1 MILLDTNIVSE
12 LMAREP
18 NKKVIDWLNSIP
30 TNNLSFSTVS
40 IGEISYG
47 LETMSQSKRKSFLI
61 NRFEY
66 FLEKVFAERIFN
78 FDESSA
84 LLYGELMAKRRKK
97 GKPMASLDGQIAAI
111 AIDKKLSLATRNSK
125 DFINL
130 GLELIN
136 PFS

>member
-30 TNNLSFSTVS
+30 TNNLSFSTLS

-84 LLYGELMAKRRKK
+84 LLYGELMAQRRKK